1 MYLIL
6 IINWQIFI
14 TIREI
19 LQAGNGQV
27 ITLLNRQVN

>member
-1 MYLIL
+1 MFLIL

-14 TIREI
+14 AIRDI

-27 ITLLNRQVN
+27 ITLLNWQVN